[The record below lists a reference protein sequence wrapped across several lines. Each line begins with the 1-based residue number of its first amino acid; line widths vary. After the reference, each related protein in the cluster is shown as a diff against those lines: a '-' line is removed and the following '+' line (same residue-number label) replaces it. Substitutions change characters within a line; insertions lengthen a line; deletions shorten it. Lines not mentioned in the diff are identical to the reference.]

1 MPVPGPSR
9 VIRAQVMVAALLY
22 VVLARSAAAMG
33 NYVLTAELPA
43 TIRKGAPATLLLHVH
58 SGVQPVD
65 HLVACLAT
73 APLFISMEDALD
85 TTPANGIDLGVGPE
99 SGLQAACSM
108 AIAGVPS
115 GPGIYAFT
123 WEPDTAGR
131 VNLKFTA
138 GASAITVPADVGS
151 APPSPV
157 ILAVFVVF
165 VALVFS
171 MAAYVRRRWPEAAA
185 P

>member
-1 MPVPGPSR
+1 
-9 VIRAQVMVAALLY
+9 
-22 VVLARSAAAMG
+22 
-33 NYVLTAELPA
+33 
-43 TIRKGAPATLLLHVH
+43 
-58 SGVQPVD
+58 
-65 HLVACLAT
+65 
-73 APLFISMEDALD
+73 
-85 TTPANGIDLGVGPE
+85 
-99 SGLQAACSM
+99 M

-151 APPSPV
+151 APPNPV
-157 ILAVFVVF
+157 VLAVFAVF
-165 VALVFS
+165 VALVLS
-171 MAAYVRRRWPEAAA
+171 LAAYVRHRWPVAAAA